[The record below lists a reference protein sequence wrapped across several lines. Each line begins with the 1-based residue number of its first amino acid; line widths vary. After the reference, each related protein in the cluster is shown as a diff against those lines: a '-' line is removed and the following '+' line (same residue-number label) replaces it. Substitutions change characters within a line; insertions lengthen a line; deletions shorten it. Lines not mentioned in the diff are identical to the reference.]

1 MLTGGKEQS
10 RVHIE
15 ITTRHGT
22 LESGQQTHLHE
33 KAQKVLKYF
42 GRLMSIEVEVDQ
54 RKNDWLV
61 EIFVSAE
68 HKHDF
73 VARETA
79 DTPET
84 AMDQCVH
91 KIEQQLRRYKEKIQ
105 NHKGDVPRGGT
116 GPKAEFEPRPTGAGT
131 PGDAES

>member
-1 MLTGGKEQS
+1 
-10 RVHIE
+10 VHIE
-15 ITTRHGT
+15 ITTRHGS
-22 LESGQQTHLHE
+22 LEAGQQTHLHE
-33 KAQKVLKYF
+33 KAQKLLKYF
-42 GRLMSIEVEVDQ
+42 GRLMSIEVAADQ

-61 EIFVSAE
+61 EILVSAE

-73 VARETA
+73 VAREPG

-105 NHKGDVPRGGT
+105 NHKGDTPLSGT
-116 GPKAEFEPRPTGAGT
+116 RPTAELAPRSTGSQE
-131 PGDAES
+131 PGDLEP